1 MSRRLGDGYEQ
12 LVCEQLNEL
21 GLVLLAKNVYVE
33 GGEIDLLM
41 QASSAIIPHVEVGEI
56 CIVEVKGRQS
66 ISEWNETVV
75 SATKKRRWQSS
86 ALQVIWMIEDREIV
100 AKQPITGYQM
110 VLVRVE
116 GSAVDIQWN
125 VCDVEMF

>member
-41 QASSAIIPHVEVGEI
+41 QASSEITPHVEVGEI

-66 ISEWNETVV
+66 ISDWNQNVV
-75 SATKKRRWQSS
+75 SITKKRRWQSS
-86 ALQVIWMIEDREIV
+86 AIQVIWMIEDREIV

>member
-41 QASSAIIPHVEVGEI
+41 QASSAMTPHVEAGEI

-75 SATKKRRWQSS
+75 SETKKRRWQSS

-116 GSAVDIQWN
+116 GSTVDIQWN